1 MTTSSSCE
9 TNWRGTPV
17 SITAKL
23 VPRCVWQSA
32 SIDVAVNGRVVLKTG
47 GVFKLV
53 GKHAETF
60 TFDGIGHSVEV
71 TWGKAA
77 LRSFPFSLSID
88 GMPVME
94 SRVPISNWW
103 LALWPWALFV
113 AFFVWRL
120 SS

>member
-1 MTTSSSCE
+1 MASSSSCE

-23 VPRCVWQSA
+23 VPRYAWQSA
-32 SIDVAVNGRVVLKTG
+32 SLDVAVNGRFVLKTG

-60 TFDGIGHSVEV
+60 ASDGIEHSVEV

-88 GMPVME
+88 GMSVLE
-94 SRVPISNWW
+94 SRVPICNWW
-103 LALWPWALFV
+103 LALWPWALLVAFV
-113 AFFVWRL
+113 AWRF

>member
-1 MTTSSSCE
+1 M
-9 TNWRGTPV
+9 

-23 VPRCVWQSA
+23 VPRYAWQSA
-32 SIDVAVNGRVVLKTG
+32 SIDVAVNRRFVLKTG

-60 TFDGIGHSVEV
+60 AFDGIEHSVEV

-88 GMPVME
+88 GLPVLE

-103 LALWPWALFV
+103 LALWPWALIV
-113 AFFVWRL
+113 AFVVWRF